1 MPWRIDT
8 YHTPSGKAPL
18 EAFITALDESDQAK
32 LAALL
37 SRLAAFGNAL
47 KLPHS
52 RSLGG
57 GLFEL
62 RTKSGVRVF
71 YVFRP
76 GQQVVLLDGIVKK
89 RDDIPASVVARMRE
103 LADAIP

>member
-18 EAFITALDESDQAK
+18 EAFT
-32 LAALL
+32 
-37 SRLAAFGNAL
+37 
-47 KLPHS
+47 

-89 RDDIPASVVARMRE
+89 RDDIPASVVTRMRE
-103 LADAIP
+103 LAEAIR